1 MGAFGQRAV
10 HGPPG
15 AQIPVARDRLA
26 RELTTPVLAEIR
38 IESLGAI
45 SLATAE
51 FGRGLTVLTGET
63 GTGKTM
69 VVTGLHLLGGA
80 RADAT
85 RVRSGAER
93 AVVEGRFSTADLDD
107 TAHLDDLLDASGAE
121 RDEDGSVIALR
132 TVARD
137 GPSRAYLG
145 GRSVPAKSLSGFTAE
160 LLTLH
165 GQNDQLRLMR
175 PEEQRGALDRFA
187 GTGPTLE
194 RYRKLRDAWLSAQRD
209 LIDRRN
215 RARELVQE
223 TDRLKFAL
231 NEIDTVDPRPGED
244 DALVA
249 DIVRLSELDTLREA
263 AVSAREALSAEDP
276 DGSGVSATDSLGR
289 ARAALEST
297 DDAALRALAA
307 QLDEALT
314 VVVEVARELGGF
326 LDELPVDASALES
339 KLARQAELRT
349 LTRKYAADI
358 NGVLRWAAQSRERL
372 AQLDVSEEGLAAL
385 ANRVDELS
393 RELSATAVD
402 LGKAR
407 RTAAKRLAKE
417 VTAELSALAMADA
430 EFAIDV
436 TTDLA
441 PDRDDPAA
449 LTVSFG
455 PSGPMLA
462 RAGADGIDRVE
473 FGFAAHHGMTVL
485 PLAKSA
491 SGGELSRVMLALEV
505 VLAASRKQSG
515 GTTMV
520 FDEIDAGVGGWAAVQ
535 IGRRLA
541 RLARTHQVI
550 VVTHLPQ
557 VAAYADVHLVVYS
570 DVGSKGASGV
580 QRVTGDDRVAELA
593 RMLAGLGESDSGRA
607 HARELLDAAQKYQ
620 T

>member
-1 MGAFGQRAV
+1 M
-10 HGPPG
+10 
-15 AQIPVARDRLA
+15 
-26 RELTTPVLAEIR
+26 LTEIR

-45 SLATAE
+45 SVATAE

-85 RVRSGAER
+85 RVRSGADR
-93 AVVEGRFSTADLDD
+93 AIVEGRFATTDLDD
-107 TAHLDDLLDASGAE
+107 AAAAQLDEMLEASGAE

-132 TVARD
+132 SVSRD

-145 GRSVPAKSLSGFTAE
+145 GRGVPAKSLSGFTAE

-187 GTGPTLE
+187 GAGAACE
-194 RYRKLRDAWLSAQRD
+194 RYRKLRDAWLSARRD
-209 LIDRRN
+209 LIDRRD
-215 RARELVQE
+215 RGRELAQE
-223 TDRLKFAL
+223 ADRLKFAL
-231 NEIDTVDPRPGED
+231 NEIDAVDPQPGED
-244 DALVA
+244 DELVA
-249 DIVRLSELDTLREA
+249 DILRLSELDTLREA
-263 AVSAREALSAEDP
+263 AATARAALAAD
-276 DGSGVSATDSLGR
+276 DADALGQSATDSLGK

-297 DDAALRALAA
+297 DDATLQALAG
-307 QLDEALT
+307 QIGEALT
-314 VVVEVARELGGF
+314 VIVDAARELGGF
-326 LDELPVDASALES
+326 LDALPADASALES
-339 KLARQAELRT
+339 KLARQAQLRA

-358 NGVLRWAAQSRERL
+358 DGVLRWACESRERL
-372 AQLDVSEEGLAAL
+372 AQLDASEGGVAAL
-385 ANRVDELS
+385 ERRVDELA
-393 RELSATAVD
+393 RELCEAAVD
-402 LGKAR
+402 LSEVR
-407 RTAAKRLAKE
+407 RKAAKRLAKA

-430 EFAIDV
+430 VFTIGV
-436 TTDLA
+436 TTDVA
-441 PDRDDPAA
+441 TGPDDAA
-449 LTVSFG
+449 TLRL
-455 PSGPMLA
+455 PSGELA
-462 RAGADGIDRVE
+462 RAGGDGVDQVE
-473 FGFAAHHGMTVL
+473 FGFAAHRGMTVL

-505 VLAASRKQSG
+505 VLATSRKQAA

-520 FDEIDAGVGGWAAVQ
+520 FDEVDAGVGGWAAVQ

-557 VAAYADVHLVVYS
+557 VAAYADVHLVVH
-570 DVGSKGASGV
+570 GEGPKGASGV
-580 QRVTGDDRVAELA
+580 RPVTGDDRVAELA

-607 HARELLDAAQKYQ
+607 HARELLDAAQKDQ
-620 T
+620 I